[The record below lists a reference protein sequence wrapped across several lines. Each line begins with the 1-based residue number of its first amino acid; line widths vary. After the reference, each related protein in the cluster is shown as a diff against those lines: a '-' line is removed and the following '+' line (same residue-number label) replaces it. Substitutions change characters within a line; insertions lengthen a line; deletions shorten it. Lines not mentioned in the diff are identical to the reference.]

1 MFANV
6 VNYTSKT
13 VKLSLA
19 SKTIKAALDLDFS
32 SFIDSFLNEE
42 SITLSNNEIHQEKDG
57 LWHLTKSKD
66 KDRVQFHKNI
76 DYMNKVFSKFRSKLE
91 AKFNDTKNI
100 FEKEME
106 QTSHP
111 KNRSIFSRFIHL
123 RKPKYDDS
131 LSYLYHSINKLL
143 NINSTFSKSSY
154 MPSISENFIGKN
166 ILIIK
171 DLLNELQKNQ
181 YLAKKNSALMKIISE
196 FCAIIA
202 DLDLNKLIEMVKF
215 NKEYKLNKIDKKI
228 ALINLNKQNPD
239 YIKLKYSNKNLID
252 NMYYYNKNG
261 NLRVSFESAEDEI
274 NQLKQ
279 NKERIN
285 SDIYP
290 GIYITPSSSKEKHI
304 KLTNDSKY
312 TTGIVK
318 NGKQIGKTYISPKSL
333 DFLFANC
340 FPTQNIGDC
349 YLVNVFNQ
357 IMHND
362 KQRIKLYNCFQEVQL
377 KDGNEYIKVKFPQ
390 LKFHLLYKI
399 TSDYSWIKHNKGSLW
414 GTEGFRMLEEVY
426 CVNRIIERLDKME
439 KSDLFPND
447 IKQLV
452 KKYKSTIKEHLFDTS
467 SSLDERIK
475 KLSYN
480 NKEIAKVFEYTY
492 KKIVDMKYNY
502 LEQLHNKNF
511 ISDYDYKNYKQNI
524 DSIELNKVILYL
536 TPFLEKENSEL
547 LNFKNKTEKENY
559 YKNYVKSIKCTDV
572 VPYND
577 TFYKLDNLIINGF
590 KTLEGGKIGEV
601 AKAFGY
607 KIKTKF
613 VKRLNQKEYPE
624 ISLLDDNYHFSN
636 VQPEGG
642 LVSHHAQSI
651 IGMQKYGLRLQEPN
665 TSDHEQIV
673 IFDYYPKLFNDDKK
687 EQFQVIECYS

>member
-447 IKQLV
+447 I
-452 KKYKSTIKEHLFDTS
+452 
-467 SSLDERIK
+467 
-475 KLSYN
+475 N
-480 NKEIAKVFEYTY
+480 NW
-492 KKIVDMKYNY
+492 
-502 LEQLHNKNF
+502 
-511 ISDYDYKNYKQNI
+511 
-524 DSIELNKVILYL
+524 
-536 TPFLEKENSEL
+536 
-547 LNFKNKTEKENY
+547 
-559 YKNYVKSIKCTDV
+559 
-572 VPYND
+572 
-577 TFYKLDNLIINGF
+577 
-590 KTLEGGKIGEV
+590 
-601 AKAFGY
+601 
-607 KIKTKF
+607 
-613 VKRLNQKEYPE
+613 
-624 ISLLDDNYHFSN
+624 
-636 VQPEGG
+636 
-642 LVSHHAQSI
+642 
-651 IGMQKYGLRLQEPN
+651 
-665 TSDHEQIV
+665 
-673 IFDYYPKLFNDDKK
+673 
-687 EQFQVIECYS
+687 